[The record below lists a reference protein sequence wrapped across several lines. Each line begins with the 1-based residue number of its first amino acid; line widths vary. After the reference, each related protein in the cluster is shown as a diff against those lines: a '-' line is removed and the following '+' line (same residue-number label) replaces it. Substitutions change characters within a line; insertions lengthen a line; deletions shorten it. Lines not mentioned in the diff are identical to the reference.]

1 MNLEERDMEEV
12 NVKNKVEKNNMIC
25 KELTKVF
32 WVFIIGSVI
41 GYILEMIVGILQN
54 GHFVSR
60 QGLLFGPFIQVYG
73 LGLTTYYLV
82 ISKSK
87 NMSNLKIFIL
97 SMILGGVIEYLF
109 SYFQEKLFGTIS
121 WDYSN
126 LPFNLNGRTSLLHC
140 LYWGTGGVLFVKL
153 ILPYIDKLDNF
164 YKYKTYKVTTALLV
178 LFICFDITISGLAGI
193 RYLERRKNMEAKNDI
208 DVFFDVNYPDSKLK
222 EIYSNAKE
230 VKIDEL

>member
-1 MNLEERDMEEV
+1 MEDV
-12 NVKNKVEKNNMIC
+12 NVKNKVEKKKVLN
-25 KELTKVF
+25 ELIKIF

-41 GYILEMIVGILQN
+41 GYVIEMIVGILQN

-60 QGLLFGPFIQVYG
+60 QGLLIGPFIQVYG
-73 LGLTTYYLV
+73 LGLVTYYLV
-82 ISKSK
+82 ISRIK
-87 NMSNLKIFIL
+87 NMSNVKIFVL

-140 LYWGTGGVLFVKL
+140 LYWGTGGVLFVKF
-153 ILPYIDKLDNF
+153 ILPYIDKLDNL
-164 YKYKTYKVTTALLV
+164 YKYKIYKVATGLLV
-178 LFICFDITISGLAGI
+178 VFICFDITISGLAGA

-208 DVFFDVNYPDSKLK
+208 DIFFDVHYPDSKLK

>member
-1 MNLEERDMEEV
+1 MENL
-12 NVKNKVEKNNMIC
+12 NIKNKIENKKVLN
-25 KELTKVF
+25 ELIKIF

-41 GYILEMIVGILQN
+41 GYIVEMIVGILQN

-60 QGLLFGPFIQVYG
+60 QGLLIGPFIQVYG
-73 LGLTTYYLV
+73 IGLATYYLV
-82 ISKSK
+82 ISRAR
-87 NMSNLKIFIL
+87 NMSNVKIFII
-97 SMILGGVIEYLF
+97 SMILGGIVEYLF

-140 LYWGTGGVLFVKL
+140 LYWGTGGVLFVKF
-153 ILPYIDKLDNF
+153 ILPHIDKLDNL
-164 YKYKTYKVTTALLV
+164 YKYKIYKLATTLLV
-178 LFICFDITISGLAGI
+178 LFICFDITISGLAGA
-193 RYLERRKNMEAKNDI
+193 RYLERRKDMEAKNDI
-208 DVFFDVNYPDSKLK
+208 DVFFDTTYPDSKLK

>member
-1 MNLEERDMEEV
+1 MEDV
-12 NVKNKVEKNNMIC
+12 NIKNKVEKKKVLN
-25 KELTKVF
+25 ELIKVF

-41 GYILEMIVGILQN
+41 GYVLEMIVGILQN

-60 QGLLFGPFIQVYG
+60 QGLLIGPFIQVYG
-73 LGLTTYYLV
+73 LGLVTYYLV
-82 ISKSK
+82 ISRIK
-87 NMSNLKIFIL
+87 NMSNVKIFIL

-126 LPFNLNGRTSLLHC
+126 LPFNINGRTSLLHC
-140 LYWGTGGVLFVKL
+140 LYWGTGGVLFVKF
-153 ILPYIDKLDNF
+153 ILPYIDGLDNL
-164 YKYKTYKVTTALLV
+164 YKYKAYKIITSFLIV
-178 LFICFDITISGLAGI
+178 FICFDIIISGLAGI
-193 RYLERRKNMEAKNDI
+193 RCLERRRNMEAKNDI
-208 DVFFDVNYPDSKLK
+208 DVFFDVYYPDSKLK

>member
-1 MNLEERDMEEV
+1 MEEV
-12 NVKNKVEKNNMIC
+12 NVKNKVEKKKVLN
-25 KELTKVF
+25 ELIKVF

-41 GYILEMIVGILQN
+41 GYVLEMIVGILQN

-60 QGLLFGPFIQVYG
+60 QGLLIGPFIQVYG
-73 LGLTTYYLV
+73 LGLVTYYLV
-82 ISKSK
+82 ISRTK
-87 NMSNLKIFIL
+87 NMSNVKIFIL
-97 SMILGGVIEYLF
+97 SMVLGGVIEYLF

-126 LPFNLNGRTSLLHC
+126 LPFNINGRTSLLHC
-140 LYWGTGGVLFVKL
+140 LYWGTGGVLFVKF
-153 ILPYIDKLDNF
+153 ILPYIDRLDNL
-164 YKYKTYKVTTALLV
+164 YKYKTYKAATALLV
-178 LFICFDITISGLAGI
+178 LFICFDITISGLAGA

-208 DVFFDVNYPDSKLK
+208 DVFFDVHYPDSKLK